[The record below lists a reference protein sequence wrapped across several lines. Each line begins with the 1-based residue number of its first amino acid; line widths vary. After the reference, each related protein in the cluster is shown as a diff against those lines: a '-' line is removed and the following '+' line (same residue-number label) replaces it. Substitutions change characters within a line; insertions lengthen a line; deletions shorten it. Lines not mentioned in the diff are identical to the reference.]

1 MYPPEFPAGF
11 YWYGRS
17 QKGIGKI
24 PQWVE
29 LLLSGSDDGSL
40 TSHEAGEEEMND
52 GEDKLD
58 NDQKEDETESDC
70 DNEHLE
76 DNVCQE
82 EGFPSRP
89 RHGPYPLQK
98 HPWPSMRAR
107 EVQARD

>member
-1 MYPPEFPAGF
+1 M
-11 YWYGRS
+11 
-17 QKGIGKI
+17 
-24 PQWVE
+24 E

-40 TSHEAGEEEMND
+40 TSHEAGEEEEMND

-58 NDQKEDETESDC
+58 TDQKDDETESDC

-76 DNVCQE
+76 DNDCQE
-82 EGFPSRP
+82 EAFLSRP

-98 HPWPSMRAR
+98 HPWPSMKAR